1 MWSAA
6 YRDVDKVEAMQGPM
20 GQFEAYLDLVRD
32 DLLAS
37 WSAKRNDKKTLA
49 LTLRHCLRFST
60 WTSLKNENLSD
71 NKIVE
76 LVMGW
81 VARS

>member
-1 MWSAA
+1 
-6 YRDVDKVEAMQGPM
+6 MQGPM
-20 GQFEAYLDLVRD
+20 NQFEAYLDQVRD
-32 DLLAS
+32 DLLTS
-37 WSAKRNDKKTLA
+37 WKAKQNDKKNLA

-71 NKIVE
+71 KKIVE

-81 VARS
+81 VAR